1 MAKKLGI
8 DYVIPLRGQT
18 LNRKRGLTSNSHYKH
33 DEHVIEEIR
42 QITNGLGVDVSFEMA
57 GFNSSFNNALF
68 ATRRGGDVIAFGI
81 KTGDFVLEDFNRFI
95 VRGLTVHAVIGRRLP
110 ETWEMTQKLFAD
122 PKNKIQESIWNVI
135 LAQGQDTILPL
146 REYTK
151 EKFEEM
157 MAKHPKL
164 LIEI

>member
-1 MAKKLGI
+1 VGRGGGSVPSHHRDEAVIKK
-8 DYVIPLRGQT
+8 
-18 LNRKRGLTSNSHYKH
+18 
-33 DEHVIEEIR
+33 IEEL
-42 QITNGLGVDVSFEMA
+42 TGGLGVDVSFEMA

-81 KTGDFVLEDFNRFI
+81 KTGDFVLEDYNRFI

-110 ETWEMTQKLFAD
+110 ETWEMTQKLFED
-122 PKNKIQESIWNVI
+122 RTNKIQENIWNVI
-135 LAQGQDTILPL
+135 LDQGKGTILPL
-146 REYTK
+146 AEYTK